1 MKNLKK
7 IILDFSTIRL
17 KGTLNNTESAQVLY
31 ENLPLKIKLVQWGN
45 ELYGETGI
53 IMHGRNL
60 VPKLEAGSIAYS
72 LKGTYLC
79 VFYGQQ
85 PAWPVEVV
93 GKIDGS
99 EWEKLKDEDALTM
112 LRVYADII

>member
-1 MKNLKK
+1 MRNSKK
-7 IILDFSTIRL
+7 IVLDFGTIRL
-17 KGTLNNTESAQVLY
+17 KGKLNNTGSAQLLY

-53 IMHGRNL
+53 ISHGRDL
-60 VPKLEAGSIAYS
+60 VSRLEAGSIAYS

-93 GKIDGS
+93 GKIDGN

-112 LRVYADII
+112 LHVYAEIT